1 MLMENKV
8 PRKAIYV
15 LLFVVILSLSFCV
28 TALSAVPNP
37 QPTDSQ
43 LKITTVPNYFYLTD
57 NNENTTVL
65 RDSITIAA
73 NENIHSIYIKFWN
86 ATPNFTL
93 TIGEKEYEYTQSFLH
108 TFIAIPSD
116 VTECREV
123 TIKFEENV
131 QLSDIYAFKEGEL
144 PEWVQIWKEPC
155 EKADMLLF
163 SSFPGD
169 EHSYLSGIIP
179 YYAKVKQYKI
189 QVVSLVNYKSIK
201 NHELL
206 NGLWDAG
213 IQYYPVISDF
223 PYVYSTTENNAITAL
238 KNNGIELEDVYEFQ
252 TEAIRRFKPL
262 VIIGQDLNG
271 ENTKVGQRIL
281 LANALTKAIKSAG
294 DAESFPESSKSY
306 GLWTPKKVYIHLYN
320 DKQIT
325 LNWDVPS
332 NKLEGL
338 SPFQASQ
345 KAFKYHNSLL
355 YSVTSNWLNGIQT
368 KITQASQIT
377 DSSPT
382 LFGLYFSSVGNDVN
396 KNDFFENLISYEE
409 QERIEQQK
417 YKEELEKQKEKEEES
432 KRIEESMRLE
442 SEAESSREAAK
453 QAKRESERLAAKA
466 AQENN
471 NSSAPLIIA
480 IIMLIASISAVV
492 VILVK
497 RFLNN

>member
-1 MLMENKV
+1 MLTENKMLK
-8 PRKAIYV
+8 KALYV
-15 LLFVVILSLSFCV
+15 FTFIVILSLSFCV
-28 TALSAVPNP
+28 TALAAVTDP

-43 LKITTVPNYFYLTD
+43 INITTVPKYYNLTD

-65 RDSITIAA
+65 RDSITLSS
-73 NENIHSIYIKFWN
+73 NEDIHSIYIKFWN
-86 ATPNFTL
+86 ATPKFTL
-93 TIGEKEYEYTQSFLH
+93 SIGEKVYEYENSFLH
-108 TFIAIPSD
+108 TFVAIPSD

-123 TIKFEENV
+123 TVTFEEKV

-144 PEWVQIWKEPC
+144 PNWVQIWKDPC

-206 NGLWDAG
+206 NGLWNAG
-213 IQYYPVISDF
+213 VQNYPLISDF
-223 PYVYSTTENNAITAL
+223 PYVYSTTENNALTAL
-238 KNNGIELEDVYEFQ
+238 KNHGFDLDDVYKFQ

-262 VIIGQDLNG
+262 VIVGQDING

-281 LANALTKAIKSAG
+281 FANALTKSIDYASNSEI
-294 DAESFPESSKSY
+294 FPESSKQY
-306 GLWTPKKVYIHLYN
+306 GLWTPKKVYIHLYD

-325 LNWDVPS
+325 LNWDEPS
-332 NKLEGL
+332 DKLDGL

-355 YSVTSNWLNGIQT
+355 NSMTSNWLNGNQNN
-368 KITQASQIT
+368 ITQASQIT
-377 DSSPT
+377 DSSPALYG
-382 LFGLYFSSVGNDVN
+382 LFFSSVGNDIN
-396 KNDFFENLISYEE
+396 KGDFFENLISYDE
-409 QERIEQQK
+409 QERIEEQK

-432 KRIEESMRLE
+432 KRVEESLRLE
-442 SEAESSREAAK
+442 SEAESSREAEK
-453 QAKRESERLAAKA
+453 LAKRESERLAAKA

-471 NSSAPLIIA
+471 DSSKPLIIA
-480 IIMLIASISAVV
+480 VIILVASLLAVG

-497 RFLNN
+497 RFAK